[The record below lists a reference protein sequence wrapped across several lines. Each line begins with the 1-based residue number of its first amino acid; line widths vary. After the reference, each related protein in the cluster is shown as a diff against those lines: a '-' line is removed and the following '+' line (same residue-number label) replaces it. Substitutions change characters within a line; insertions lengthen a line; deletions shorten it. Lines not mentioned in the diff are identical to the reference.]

1 MTKRLLSDDGNL
13 KEYVHFDPANP
24 DDLIIEEVE
33 YTELLKEA
41 ARMIAD
47 QDPSSEFRHAAII
60 PRTVMRQAMREGW
73 ANDSAAWK
81 KWANDGNN
89 AYLRTWKGNL

>member
-1 MTKRLLSDDGNL
+1 MTKRLLSDQGNL

-41 ARMIAD
+41 ARLIAD
-47 QDPSSEFRHAAII
+47 QEPGDELRHAAVI
-60 PRTVMRQAMREGW
+60 PRTVMRKAMREGW
-73 ANDSAAWK
+73 ANDPVAWK
-81 KWANDGNN
+81 KWANDANN
-89 AYLRTWKGNL
+89 VHLRTWKGTL